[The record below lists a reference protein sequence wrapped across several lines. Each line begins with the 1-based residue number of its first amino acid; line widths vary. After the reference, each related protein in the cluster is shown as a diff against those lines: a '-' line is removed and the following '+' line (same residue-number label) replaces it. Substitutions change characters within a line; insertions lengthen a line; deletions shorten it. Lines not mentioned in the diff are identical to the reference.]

1 MVVEVAVAMVDMV
14 AGVAATME
22 VMVATGVGA
31 DTMEVLR
38 EVEEDHQEVQVSLI
52 TVLSGRSTTAAWE
65 W

>member
-1 MVVEVAVAMVDMV
+1 MVALVAM
-14 AGVAATME
+14 
-22 VMVATGVGA
+22 GVGA

-38 EVEEDHQEVQVSLI
+38 VVEEDHQEVQVSLI